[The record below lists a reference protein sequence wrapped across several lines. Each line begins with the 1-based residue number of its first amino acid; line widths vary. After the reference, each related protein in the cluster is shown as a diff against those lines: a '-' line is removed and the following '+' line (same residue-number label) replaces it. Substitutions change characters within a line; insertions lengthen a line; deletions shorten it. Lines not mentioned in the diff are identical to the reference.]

1 MKKAKFIEDN
11 STEVSFLL
19 PEASAHNGDFEDLFM
34 ELERS
39 RKKLGISSFGVSD
52 TSLEEVGWPG
62 NILFGFKKN
71 LLDHYFYFNSFVE
84 HVHV

>member
-1 MKKAKFIEDN
+1 MRKFVKKAKFIEDN

-52 TSLEEVGWPG
+52 TSLEEVGWTKKYLFLTFM
-62 NILFGFKKN
+62 NNCDITIFILFQF
-71 LLDHYFYFNSFVE
+71 
-84 HVHV
+84 

>member
-1 MKKAKFIEDN
+1 MRKFVKKAKFIEDN

-52 TSLEEVGWPG
+52 TSLEEVGWTKKYLFLTFK
-62 NILFGFKKN
+62 NNCNITIFILFQF
-71 LLDHYFYFNSFVE
+71 
-84 HVHV
+84 